1 VGVILREDRIGLCFA
16 NSLED
21 IRRVRSVVNI
31 HGIASQRLSD
41 VPRVTDEP
49 STIGVHETTALPWVV
64 WCLTANDD
72 LGALG
77 NELLA
82 SLGKVV
88 VVCVDGNCLTVVC
101 RLACL
106 GASTRADRTS
116 VVAATEA
123 AAVVVTEFHDDDVVW
138 LYEVDD
144 LVEAAFYGVRTGAA
158 ATDGFVDDWER
169 DGVWEEDTPA

>member
-1 VGVILREDRIGLCFA
+1 M
-16 NSLED
+16 
-21 IRRVRSVVNI
+21 
-31 HGIASQRLSD
+31 
-41 VPRVTDEP
+41 
-49 STIGVHETTALPWVV
+49 
-64 WCLTANDD
+64 TANDD

-106 GASTRADRTS
+106 RASTRADRTS

-123 AAVVVTEFHDDDVVW
+123 TAVVVTEFHNDDVVW

-144 LVEAAFYGVRTGAA
+144 LVEAAFYGVGTGAA

-169 DGVWEEDTPA
+169 DRVWEEDTPA